1 MTKDT
6 ISQNFD
12 HFPKKKSVMPNEW
25 GEFKWFNTIIL
36 MF

>member
-12 HFPKKKSVMPNEW
+12 HFPKKSVMPNEW
-25 GEFKWFNTIIL
+25 VNLSGLIL
-36 MF
+36 